1 MQIEAAVVKCM
12 ADYDENG
19 WKHSGY
25 GDSADVRSVAI
36 S

>member
-12 ADYDENG
+12 ADYDETG
-19 WKHSGY
+19 WRHSRY

-36 S
+36 N